1 MSYYIVLAN
10 WSGGDASSAAPK
22 LAKVFRMSPNR
33 AANIMEDVA
42 KGVSWKFE
50 KTISDSQAF
59 QAQTYLNRLGFEVE
73 IILAESAP
81 VMEPQTEVVP
91 PQAPPTQ
98 PPPIQEEN
106 KESLFSKLK
115 SMGGTKQASSSGRI
129 VPTPEEVSEEKKPKK
144 SFFSKPAWLGGQEKP
159 ETQPI
164 PPLSGN
170 IAEVP
175 QTPVTSEQEIAEKKE
190 SFFSKLPL
198 GGAKKTGLGAGGF
211 LKPGKGSGQV
221 APEEPIIETQ
231 KKPSLFSKLGGSKS
245 KAVKEEVM
253 PSPTPVGEPPPYKRG
268 YQAEEEG
275 KTKEIVRTSPVAQ
288 LFMVLLIIL
297 FLALGALPYWL
308 GMQIEIKFNQL
319 PIQVAKTDD
328 MVWINTRF
336 DRKWFES
343 EAENI
348 LKFPKQ
354 DLTFKMTHKIS
365 HGFLLFGEILRGDYK
380 RNIIKILDGKIEPYL
395 GQGVLNSKVVF
406 VNQSQSLPNF
416 SPLNIKNRVRLDGS
430 IFGEFSMPI
439 YKNPAGQPFFLSW
452 QGLSGTALI
461 SSDFKNVLVK
471 ASSLP
476 LLVRDGE
483 NVFLIN
489 QVRAELN
496 SQERSGGQKILAY
509 SVGVDRVSYRE
520 KKQVASFRNLDFIG
534 NSIESGFDQS
544 VTLTSIMEEYE
555 DGKEKY
561 GPATIAMQLR
571 NLNPVIMKSLR
582 EQAFIF
588 SKTGGKDSKTISKIR
603 ELLNGLKNK
612 PPQFE
617 ISKIEL
623 NTPKGKIDG
632 SLLVDY
638 KGVDIPST
646 GFNPLMLLNGI
657 GMKGR
662 MGLPAI
668 YLDQEF
674 KTSENG
680 NQVTMQIPV
689 KDFEEKGFI
698 SKDGSRYITQLE
710 WEKGVLKLNG
720 KPFEL
725 MPN

>member
-1 MSYYIVLAN
+1 MSHYIVLVN
-10 WSGGDASSAAPK
+10 WSGVDINSATPQM
-22 LAKVFRMSPNR
+22 AKVFRMSPNR
-33 AANIMEDVA
+33 AANIMEGFA

-50 KTISDSQAF
+50 KTISDSQAS
-59 QAQTYLNRLGFEVE
+59 QAQNYLKRIGFKVEIFPVESSEVE
-73 IILAESAP
+73 VTPKEALTSETPLAE
-81 VMEPQTEVVP
+81 
-91 PQAPPTQ
+91 
-98 PPPIQEEN
+98 PPPAQQEN

-115 SMGGTKQASSSGRI
+115 SMGGPKEGSS
-129 VPTPEEVSEEKKPKK
+129 KPK
-144 SFFSKPAWLGGQEKP
+144 
-159 ETQPI
+159 
-164 PPLSGN
+164 
-170 IAEVP
+170 EV
-175 QTPVTSEQEIAEKKE
+175 KKE
-190 SFFSKLPL
+190 
-198 GGAKKTGLGAGGF
+198 
-211 LKPGKGSGQV
+211 
-221 APEEPIIETQ
+221 
-231 KKPSLFSKLGGSKS
+231 
-245 KAVKEEVM
+245 AVS
-253 PSPTPVGEPPPYKRG
+253 SPTQVEEPPPYKRG

-275 KTKEIVRTSPVAQ
+275 NTKEIVRTSPVAQ

-319 PIQVAKTDD
+319 PIQVAKSED

-348 LKFPKQ
+348 LKFPKH

-395 GQGVLNSKVVF
+395 GQGILDSKVVF
-406 VNQSQSLPNF
+406 VNQSQNLPNF

-430 IFGEFSMPI
+430 IFGEFNMPI
-439 YKNPAGQPFFLSW
+439 YKNPPGQPFFLSW
-452 QGLSGTALI
+452 QGLNGTATL
-461 SSDFKNVLVK
+461 SSDFKNVLIK
-471 ASSLP
+471 ASAFP

-483 NVFLIN
+483 NIFLIN

-496 SQERSGGQKILAY
+496 SQERPGGQKVLAF
-509 SVGVDRVSYRE
+509 SVGVDRVTYRK

-544 VTLTSIMEEYE
+544 ITLTSIMERYE

-561 GPATIAMQLR
+561 GPATMAMQLR
-571 NLNPVIMKSLR
+571 NLNPVILKSLR
-582 EQAFIF
+582 EKAFIF

-617 ISKIEL
+617 VTKIEL
-623 NTPKGKIDG
+623 DTPKGKIDG
-632 SLLVDY
+632 ALLADY
-638 KGVDIPST
+638 KGIDIPST

-657 GMKGR
+657 EVKGR
-662 MGLPAI
+662 MGLPAV
-668 YLDQEF
+668 YLDQDF
-674 KTSENG
+674 KSSEDG
-680 NQVTMQIPV
+680 KQVTMQIPV

-698 SKDGSRYITQLE
+698 SKDGNRYVTQLE

-720 KPFEL
+720 KPFDL

>member
-1 MSYYIVLAN
+1 MSHFIVLES
-10 WSGGDASSAAPK
+10 WSGDDIHSITPK
-22 LAKVFRMSPNR
+22 MAKVFRMSPNR

-50 KTISDSQAF
+50 KSVSDNQAT
-59 QAQTYLNRLGFEVE
+59 QAQTYLNRLGFEVK
-73 IILAESAP
+73 ILPAESAEVIETP
-81 VMEPQTEVVP
+81 KEVLPPQTSSI
-91 PQAPPTQ
+91 Q
-98 PPPIQEEN
+98 PPPAKQEI

-115 SMGGTKQASSSGRI
+115 SMSGSKEGGPSANIIPPQAE
-129 VPTPEEVSEEKKPKK
+129 TFEEKKPKK

-159 ETQPI
+159 ETQPN
-164 PPLSGN
+164 LLQS
-170 IAEVP
+170 ESVP
-175 QTPVTSEQEIAEKKE
+175 KVSQNLVTPEQEIADKKE

-198 GGAKKTGLGAGGF
+198 GGTKKAGLGVGGF
-211 LKPGKGSGQV
+211 LKPGKDSDQ
-221 APEEPIIETQ
+221 APPKEIVKETEA
-231 KKPSLFSKLGGSKS
+231 KPSLFSKLGGSK
-245 KAVKEEVM
+245 KVKEEAVS
-253 PSPTPVGEPPPYKRG
+253 SPTQVGEPPPYKRG
-268 YQAEEEG
+268 YQAEED
-275 KTKEIVRTSPVAQ
+275 KKPKEVVRTSPVAQ

-297 FLALGALPYWL
+297 FLALGAMPYWL

-319 PIQVAKTDD
+319 PMQVAKSED
-328 MVWINTRF
+328 MVWINARF

-348 LKFPKQ
+348 LKFPKHN
-354 DLTFKMTHKIS
+354 LTFKMTHKIS
-365 HGFLLFGEILRGDYK
+365 HGFLLFSEILRGDYK
-380 RNIIKILDGKIEPYL
+380 RNIFKILDGKVEPYL
-395 GQGVLNSKVVF
+395 GQGILDTKVVF
-406 VNQSQSLPNF
+406 VNQSQNLPNF
-416 SPLNIKNRVRLDGS
+416 SPLNIRNRVRLDGS
-430 IFGEFSMPI
+430 IVGEFDMPI
-439 YKNPAGQPFFLSW
+439 YKNPPGQPFFISW
-452 QGLSGTALI
+452 QGLSGTALV
-461 SSDFKNVLVK
+461 SADFKNVLIK

-476 LLVRDGE
+476 LLIRDGE

-496 SQERSGGQKILAY
+496 SQEKVGVQKILAY
-509 SVGVDRVSYRE
+509 SIGIDRVSYRE
-520 KKQVASFRNLDFIG
+520 KKQVASFRNIDFIG

-561 GPATIAMQLR
+561 GPATMAMQLR

-582 EQAFIF
+582 EQVFIF
-588 SKTGGKDSKTISKIR
+588 AKTEGKDSQTVSKIR
-603 ELLNGLKNK
+603 GLLNGLKNK

-617 ISKIEL
+617 VSKMEL

-632 SLLVDY
+632 ELLVDY

-646 GFNPLMLLNGI
+646 GFTPLMLLNGI
-657 GMKGR
+657 GVKGR
-662 MGLPAI
+662 IGLPAV

-698 SKDGSRYITQLE
+698 VKEGSRYVTQLG

-720 KPFEL
+720 KPFDL
-725 MPN
+725 TSN

>member
-1 MSYYIVLAN
+1 MSHYIVIVN
-10 WSGGDASSAAPK
+10 WSGGDISSATPK
-22 LAKVFRMSPNR
+22 MAKVFRMSPNR

-42 KGVSWKFE
+42 TGVSWKFE
-50 KTISDSQAF
+50 KMVSDSQAS
-59 QAQTYLNRLGFEVE
+59 QAQTYLNHLGFEVE
-73 IILAESAP
+73 IIPAEIEG
-81 VMEPQTEVVP
+81 VIEPSKEILPSQVLP
-91 PQAPPTQ
+91 PQSPL
-98 PPPIQEEN
+98 IQQEN

-115 SMGGTKQASSSGRI
+115 SMGGAKEGSSSGNL
-129 VPTPEEVSEEKKPKK
+129 VSPQEESFEEKKLKK
-144 SFFSKPAWLGGQEKP
+144 SFFSKPAWLGGQKKP
-159 ETQPI
+159 ETQPE
-164 PPLSGN
+164 PPLSEN
-170 IAEVP
+170 VAKVP
-175 QTPVTSEQEIAEKKE
+175 QNKITPEQEIADKKE

-198 GGAKKTGLGAGGF
+198 GGAKKTESGVGGF
-211 LKPGKGSGQV
+211 LKPGKGSDKAV
-221 APEEPIIETQ
+221 PKEPE
-231 KKPSLFSKLGGSKS
+231 KKPSFFSKLGSSKT
-245 KAVKEEVM
+245 KEVKEEAVS
-253 PSPTPVGEPPPYKRG
+253 SPTQVGEPPPYKRG
-268 YQAEEEG
+268 YQAEEERNP
-275 KTKEIVRTSPVAQ
+275 KEIVRTSPVAQ

-297 FLALGALPYWL
+297 FLALGGMPYWL

-319 PIQVAKTDD
+319 PIQIAKSAD

-336 DRKWFES
+336 NRKWFES

-348 LKFPKQ
+348 LKFPKH

-395 GQGVLNSKVVF
+395 GQGILDTKVVF
-406 VNQSQSLPNF
+406 VNQSQNLPNF
-416 SPLNIKNRVRLDGS
+416 SPLNIRNRVKLDGS
-430 IFGEFSMPI
+430 IFGEFNMPI
-439 YKNPAGQPFFLSW
+439 YKNPPGQPFFLSW
-452 QGLSGTALI
+452 QGLNGTALL
-461 SSDFKNVLVK
+461 SSDFKNVLIK
-471 ASSLP
+471 ASSFP

-496 SQERSGGQKILAY
+496 SQERPGGQKILAY
-509 SVGVDRVSYRE
+509 SIGVDRVSYRE
-520 KKQVASFRNLDFIG
+520 KKQVASLRSLDFIG

-544 VTLTSIMEEYE
+544 ITLTSILEEYE
-555 DGKEKY
+555 DGNEKY
-561 GPATIAMQLR
+561 GPATMAMQLR

-612 PPQFE
+612 PPQLE
-617 ISKIEL
+617 VSKIEL

-632 SLLVDY
+632 ALLVDY

-646 GFNPLMLLNGI
+646 GFKPLMLLNGI
-657 GMKGR
+657 GVKGR
-662 MGLPAI
+662 VGLPAI

-698 SKDGSRYITQLE
+698 SKDGSRYVTQLE
-710 WEKGVLKLNG
+710 WGKGVLKLNG
-720 KPFEL
+720 KPFDL
-725 MPN
+725 MSN